1 MTQWESSPWL
11 SQGRLWHHAQDT
23 VLACH
28 LSHCHFEWHAHCDG
42 CGRAWVCMG
51 PVFWETKYRSVKLR
65 TTAALRGVSVSV
77 CVCCSPLGQK
87 EFNQNKRSHEESSS
101 SKPEANQ
108 PKVKQ
113 NFKLQLY
120 FTSCSFQTVRENRW
134 SKWYSR
140 ETARSFSIEDIFSK
154 VMCTNGMNT
163 FSSKS

>member
-1 MTQWESSPWL
+1 M
-11 SQGRLWHHAQDT
+11 
-23 VLACH
+23 VLPRH
-28 LSHCHFEWHAHCDG
+28 LSHCHLEWHTHRDG
-42 CGRAWVCMG
+42 CGRVWVCMG
-51 PVFWETKYRSVKLR
+51 QVFCKTKVQERQTQNTK
-65 TTAALRGVSVSV
+65 ALLKGVSVRV

-87 EFNQNKRSHEESSS
+87 EFNQNKSSYEESSS

-120 FTSCSFQTVRENRW
+120 FTSCSFHIVRENRL

-140 ETARSFSIEDIFSK
+140 ETVRSFSIKDNFSK
-154 VMCTNGMNT
+154 VMCTNRMNT

>member
-1 MTQWESSPWL
+1 MDVGERGFVWGQCSVK
-11 SQGRLWHHAQDT
+11 R
-23 VLACH
+23 
-28 LSHCHFEWHAHCDG
+28 
-42 CGRAWVCMG
+42 
-51 PVFWETKYRSVKLR
+51 KYRSVKLR

-87 EFNQNKRSHEESSS
+87 EFNQNKSSYEESSS

-120 FTSCSFQTVRENRW
+120 FTSYSFQTVRENRL

-140 ETARSFSIEDIFSK
+140 ETARSFSIEDNFSK

-163 FSSKS
+163 FSSKSIFKCFNSDGERSPEQECLASLFMEV